1 MARKGMN
8 CARNMARLD
17 ESIRLGPVRGKG
29 IGECQDFFHA
39 RAYQNLH
46 FSKIGMQPGKR
57 ENIGELA
64 EDFFEGEENA
74 RASGKRNA
82 PFWMPCWTRQ
92 DDALALAAEMQEKI
106 AARGELDK
114 ALKQAENE
122 AETIRK
128 KMDDMRSSCA
138 TRLAPGRKA
147 LDARGAALRNLRSL
161 STSMATEKQLLQG
174 TGQTE

>member
-1 MARKGMN
+1 
-8 CARNMARLD
+8 
-17 ESIRLGPVRGKG
+17 
-29 IGECQDFFHA
+29 
-39 RAYQNLH
+39 
-46 FSKIGMQPGKR
+46 MQPGKR

-64 EDFFEGEENA
+64 EDVFEGEDNA
-74 RASGKRNA
+74 EHREKECALLDA
-82 PFWMPCWTRQ
+82 LLDRQ

-128 KMDDMRSSCA
+128 KMDDMRSSLRDKA
-138 TRLAPGRKA
+138 GPGREA

-161 STSMATEKQLLQG
+161 STSMATEKQLLQELDNRINEQKAPAASKSVPLLVLG
-174 TGQTE
+174 IALAVAGAASLLAFWLGNITEFPVTDTLAWH

>member
-1 MARKGMN
+1 M
-8 CARNMARLD
+8 
-17 ESIRLGPVRGKG
+17 
-29 IGECQDFFHA
+29 

-74 RASGKRNA
+74 EHREKECALLDA
-82 PFWMPCWTRQ
+82 LLDRQ

-114 ALKQAENE
+114 ALK
-122 AETIRK
+122 
-128 KMDDMRSSCA
+128 
-138 TRLAPGRKA
+138 
-147 LDARGAALRNLRSL
+147 
-161 STSMATEKQLLQG
+161 
-174 TGQTE
+174 